1 MIELYFAVK
10 TFGAILALAA
20 ASSYLIYQLW
30 SRFRK

>member
-10 TFGAILALAA
+10 TFGMIFAFAA

-30 SRFRK
+30 SRFRR